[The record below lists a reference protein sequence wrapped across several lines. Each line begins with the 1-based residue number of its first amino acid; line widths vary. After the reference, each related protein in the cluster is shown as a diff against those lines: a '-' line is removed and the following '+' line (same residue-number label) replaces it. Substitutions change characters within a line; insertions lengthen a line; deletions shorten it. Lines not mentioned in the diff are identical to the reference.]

1 MELTDLSLLA
11 VNRVPAAKAHDFEEF
26 LRMRLLPATRKA
38 RPELTTRWCAYSAG
52 TEDGIAV
59 YVFAFEGGTPEDW
72 HLEPILKDA
81 LGADE
86 AGRILAEMDELLVE
100 EQLGWELTPLDL

>member
-11 VNRVPAAKAHDFEEF
+11 VNRVRADRAHEFEEF

-38 RPELTTRWCAYSAG
+38 QPELTSRWRAYSAG

-59 YVFAFEGGTPEDW
+59 YVFAFEGGRPEDW
-72 HLEPILKDA
+72 QLEPVLKEA
-81 LGADE
+81 LGEAE

-100 EQLGWELTPLDL
+100 EQTGWELTALDL